1 VPSATSRGGGEGEG
15 EGEGEGDEETSG
27 EQGDLLAISEGD
39 SFARFGEGIEHDV
52 GMWRRIRNWMIG
64 RGRSFGSAIQTLGVA
79 SHHITPGIS
88 DVCMCSVWYCVHTE
102 VEGIL

>member
-1 VPSATSRGGGEGEG
+1 MPSATSRGGG

-27 EQGDLLAISEGD
+27 EQGDLPAISEGD

-64 RGRSFGSAIQTLGVA
+64 RGRSFGSAIHDPLA
-79 SHHITPGIS
+79 SPHITPGIS
-88 DVCMCSVWYCVHTE
+88 DVCM
-102 VEGIL
+102 

>member
-1 VPSATSRGGGEGEG
+1 MPSATSRGGGEG

-27 EQGDLLAISEGD
+27 EQGDLPAISEGD

-64 RGRSFGSAIQTLGVA
+64 KGRSFGSAIQTLGVA
-79 SHHITPGIS
+79 SHHPGDIGR
-88 DVCMCSVWYCVHTE
+88 VYVVYGTYYVHTE
-102 VEGIL
+102 IEGIL